1 MQSSNLIEL
10 SPQQPQGRV
19 YTRCFCLE
27 EPLGSV
33 RLRHGATPGSSP
45 GKARPHFFHCLRCCR
60 ERGGRLL
67 AACPGLS
74 PHPPPRD
81 VGRGG
86 GTCGCA
92 GWGNRGAHG
101 EASPWGALLSP
112 QEPARAS
119 ERSSLKGDHGEKVR
133 GGGRGGP
140 SPVVPIP
147 ARPLLLFPL
156 PPPPSGAFRGCGA
169 VRKRLRLLPRAGI
182 QAPLALR
189 RCWSEPNGSSGPLC
203 SLRAAA
209 EPGSVPSTPRALRP
223 RRPCSHVG
231 LVPGTPG
238 AQPGP
243 VARAGGRRG
252 GQLEPAQLGFSPPAP
267 FSFPTGLQGSAGDT
281 QRGGEAGGEPPGC
294 PQPCRER
301 AGAAALARRSC
312 GQATKPQGEPVPG
325 QALSSPPRGG

>member
-33 RLRHGATPGSSP
+33 RPRHEATLGSSP
-45 GKARPHFFHCLRCCR
+45 GNPSLTFSTVCDAAGSEGGGCWLPARGSART
-60 ERGGRLL
+60 
-67 AACPGLS
+67 
-74 PHPPPRD
+74 PPPRD

-86 GTCGCA
+86 GTRGCA

-140 SPVVPIP
+140 SPVVPLP

-267 FSFPTGLQGSAGDT
+267 FFLPHRATGDR
-281 QRGGEAGGEPPGC
+281 RGHA
-294 PQPCRER
+294 
-301 AGAAALARRSC
+301 ARR
-312 GQATKPQGEPVPG
+312 
-325 QALSSPPRGG
+325 